1 MTDPTPPAPAARAA
15 RVAWLVALALV
26 VAAVGGIAIWRHQ
39 VGATAQHARDSAEGD
54 AWTDREATNAIL
66 RDTAEHIGLTVELE
80 NLGVDQL
87 GCTRN
92 DGRPGYSYPLDPL
105 LHDGAV
111 DSAGLTRAVAA
122 YWRQRGLM
130 LTSGSPTDGSTPN
143 GELYVVRA
151 ITRTGAPVEF
161 GSGPGGTTITGES
174 MCALV
179 PGGPTDWPS
188 WTPTPLASYGK

>member
-1 MTDPTPPAPAARAA
+1 
-15 RVAWLVALALV
+15 
-26 VAAVGGIAIWRHQ
+26 
-39 VGATAQHARDSAEGD
+39 
-54 AWTDREATNAIL
+54 
-66 RDTAEHIGLTVELE
+66 
-80 NLGVDQL
+80 
-87 GCTRN
+87 
-92 DGRPGYSYPLDPL
+92 
-105 LHDGAV
+105 LHDGPV

-130 LTSGSPTDGSTPN
+130 LTGGSPTDGSTPN

-161 GSGPGGTTITGES
+161 GSAQGGTTLSGES